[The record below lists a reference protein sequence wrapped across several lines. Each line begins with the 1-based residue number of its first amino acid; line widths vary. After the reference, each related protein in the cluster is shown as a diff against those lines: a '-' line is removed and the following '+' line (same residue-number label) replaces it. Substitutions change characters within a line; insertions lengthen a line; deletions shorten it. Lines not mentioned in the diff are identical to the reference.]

1 MRRSRKVPFCA
12 ALVALILPV
21 VAGCS
26 SSGSDASTST
36 TTTNAAAATTTTG
49 KPSLPATGSVDG
61 VTLSATSSPASG
73 TVGTT
78 VIRIT
83 AVLKGTVVPATLDF
97 QVSNRA
103 AATTGSPE
111 SDQRISVTGPGT
123 YVLPHPYSPKTGGA
137 WASTVTYIPKKAGA
151 SRLSVSG
158 LPPVA
163 GAPAPFPQL
172 VTTVTAS

>member
-1 MRRSRKVPFCA
+1 MHRSRKVPVSA

-26 SSGSDASTST
+26 SSGSDAT
-36 TTTNAAAATTTTG
+36 TTTTAAGATTTTTG
-49 KPSLPATGSVDG
+49 QPSLPATGSVDG
-61 VTLSATSSPASG
+61 VTLSVTSSPASG
-73 TVGTT
+73 TVGHT

-83 AVLKGTVVPATLDF
+83 AVLKGTVAPATLDF

-111 SDQRISVTGPGT
+111 SDQRITVSGPGT
-123 YVLPHPYSPKTGGA
+123 YHLPHPYSPTSAGA
-137 WASTVTYIPKKAGA
+137 WASTVTYIPKQAGA

-163 GAPAPFPQL
+163 GEPAPFPQL

>member
-1 MRRSRKVPFCA
+1 MRRSRKLPFCA
-12 ALVALILPV
+12 ALVALILPA

-26 SSGSDASTST
+26 SSGSDAT
-36 TTTNAAAATTTTG
+36 TTTAAAAGATTTTTG

-61 VTLSATSSPASG
+61 VTLSATSSPTSG
-73 TVGTT
+73 TVGHT

-83 AVLKGTVVPATLDF
+83 AVLKGTVAPATLDF

-111 SDQRISVTGPGT
+111 SDQRITVNGPGT
-123 YVLPHPYSPKTGGA
+123 YVIPHPYSPQTGGA
-137 WASTVTYIPKKAGA
+137 WASTVTYIPKQAGA

-163 GAPAPFPQL
+163 GEPAPFPQL
-172 VTTVTAS
+172 VTTVASA